1 MKIKVLILLVL
12 LCSCNKNKEK
22 KKIIKEIAVKDTLK
36 VDKRCLQR
44 DTVTPMGTKIGYLYQ
59 DGKFKIT
66 WGDTNYKRVYDSI
79 YSCDYDKNTGLWD
92 FVPKYESETKNTI
105 VLTNILFTSSGGN
118 LAPLE
123 FSAIV
128 LPKNKKESPYEIDFF
143 ITKKGDYLVYGDM
156 EESKIHLINLE
167 TKKRQDIVLD
177 PSPALIRTPTL
188 AIQDAT
194 INKNI
199 FFIKYE
205 TFDKNYDT
213 KMIEKKIKIVI

>member
-79 YSCDYDKNTGLWD
+79 YSCDYDKNTGIWD

-118 LAPLE
+118 PAPLE
-123 FSAIV
+123 FSAVV
-128 LPKNKKESPYEIDFF
+128 LPKNKKDSPYEIDFF

-156 EESKIHLINLE
+156 EESKIHLLNLE
-167 TKKRQDIVLD
+167 TKKKQKIKLNPYPAIFR
-177 PSPALIRTPTL
+177 SPTSSILETSIYKNTL
-188 AIQDAT
+188 
-194 INKNI
+194 
-199 FFIKYE
+199 FIKYE
-205 TFDKNYDT
+205 SDDENSESE
-213 KMIEKKIKIVI
+213 IIVKKIKIVI